1 VNAGAASEAGVV
13 TLGWLS
19 TVAFQKGAVRELT
32 SQCPVKAPHVNSWL
46 TVKKIPNSLMTHAAN
61 DIERRKKLR

>member
-1 VNAGAASEAGVV
+1 VNAGAASEARLV

-32 SQCPVKAPHVNSWL
+32 SQCPLLAQAD
-46 TVKKIPNSLMTHAAN
+46 IAAVLN
-61 DIERRKKLR
+61 DVRFLGQSGHGEFISGSNP